1 LLLLLVAVASAT
13 AGARL
18 ERGRE
23 LLAEDAGSPPVA
35 LSDEQPPDG
44 HLSYRIVK
52 GILEKYVRMQQR
64 VSIYSLLVHR
74 ASGVADHPGIIIH
87 PVDLVVDCRA
97 SGQSVRV
104 DLEKQKGDA
113 LKPLMN
119 IP

>member
-1 LLLLLVAVASAT
+1 MAATVCLLLLFAAVASAT

-23 LLAEDAGSPPVA
+23 LLAEDGGSPPVA

-52 GILEKYVRMQQR
+52 GILEK
-64 VSIYSLLVHR
+64 
-74 ASGVADHPGIIIH
+74 
-87 PVDLVVDCRA
+87 A

>member
-1 LLLLLVAVASAT
+1 MATTSRSVPVAATVCLLLLLAAVASAT

-44 HLSYRIVK
+44 HLSYRIVQ

-74 ASGVADHPGIIIH
+74 ASGV
-87 PVDLVVDCRA
+87 DLVVDCRNYNP
-97 SGQSVRV
+97 SR
-104 DLEKQKGDA
+104 
-113 LKPLMN
+113 
-119 IP
+119 